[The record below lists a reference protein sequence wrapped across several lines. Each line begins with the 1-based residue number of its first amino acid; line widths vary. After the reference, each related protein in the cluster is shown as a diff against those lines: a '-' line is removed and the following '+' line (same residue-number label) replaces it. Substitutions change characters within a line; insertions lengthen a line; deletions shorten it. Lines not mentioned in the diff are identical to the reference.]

1 MWSGPPAATMFSVPP
16 ETGLPEL
23 DPALELDDGD
33 EDPPQA
39 ASAPAARTATA
50 RAVNLAGI
58 ALMYRL
64 LRPVAGGRPS
74 EWSPFVSTRGPVTLS
89 TQLSQAGESIYGTAT
104 AL

>member
-16 ETGLPEL
+16 KTGLPEL
-23 DPALELDDGD
+23 VPELEDDGD

-64 LRPVAGGRPS
+64 LRPVAGGRPY
-74 EWSPFVSTRGPVTLS
+74 EWSPFVSTRGPATLS